1 MSLPFIIAAGVAL
14 AAAGYGVKKKL
25 MQTFS
30 VKRPMNI
37 LSISMKAMI
46 C

>member
-1 MSLPFIIAAGVAL
+1 MPLPFIIATGVAL
-14 AAAGYGVKKKL
+14 AATGYGVKKKL

-37 LSISMKAMI
+37 LSISMKAMT